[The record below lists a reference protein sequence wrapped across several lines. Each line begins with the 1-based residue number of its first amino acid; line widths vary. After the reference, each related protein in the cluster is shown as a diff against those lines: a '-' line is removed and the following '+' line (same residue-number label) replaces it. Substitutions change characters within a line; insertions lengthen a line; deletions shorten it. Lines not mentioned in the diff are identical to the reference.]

1 MRGKTIKNGVQLWPV
16 GTDTAK
22 SVIYGRFGIES
33 GEPASIHFSQDLP
46 EEFYEQ
52 ITAEKLITRYSK
64 GHPVQEWIKPSHR
77 RNEVL
82 DCTVYALAAAYHL
95 GMNKF
100 SERDWAR
107 LEDIVQPI
115 TADLFDNV
123 PKKAE
128 KTATKPDKVVIKEH
142 KLKKKPAPKARRRKN
157 KTGFASNW

>member
-1 MRGKTIKNGVQLWPV
+1 M
-16 GTDTAK
+16 
-22 SVIYGRFGIES
+22 
-33 GEPASIHFSQDLP
+33 
-46 EEFYEQ
+46 
-52 ITAEKLITRYSK
+52 
-64 GHPVQEWIKPSHR
+64 
-77 RNEVL
+77 L

-157 KTGFASNW
+157 KTRFASNW